1 MNQQFDLKNITDA
14 VLKAINNTDNELS
27 AEEIANRVTEIL
39 KKNNVIDPSIKEAA
53 KPTTSNTMENSSE
66 ILEEPKPLSGSFT
79 LSEPPKPVE
88 TVDTREIDVPLNG
101 SFGIKHKSFDDT
113 VNHSDT
119 ASEISNNSSENITD
133 NTDNLENNTEIS
145 EEPKPLSGSFSLSE
159 PPKPVETVD
168 TREIDVPLNGSFGIT
183 DDNVNNTTKIV
194 DQPVINNLDID
205 VSNTV
210 EQSINTISDTI
221 KQDIN
226 NTEEV
231 KPLDDSFTLSE
242 KSNPIENI
250 ASKEINVPLSDNFGL
265 DESNK
270 SVNTNQSSS
279 IVDLIK
285 EAELSVSKKES
296 EPLIINNSPESIE
309 DLIKQAELS
318 VNDNNTDIDNNS
330 EEYIEP
336 DYNSSDEPV
345 EDEIEQ
351 FEDTTINDDFIIE
364 SIKNSEDFKNAV
376 EKVIKD
382 YLSSDEFTEK
392 LKNILNALNN

>member
-1 MNQQFDLKNITDA
+1 M
-14 VLKAINNTDNELS
+14 
-27 AEEIANRVTEIL
+27 
-39 KKNNVIDPSIKEAA
+39 
-53 KPTTSNTMENSSE
+53 
-66 ILEEPKPLSGSFT
+66 
-79 LSEPPKPVE
+79 
-88 TVDTREIDVPLNG
+88 
-101 SFGIKHKSFDDT
+101 
-113 VNHSDT
+113 
-119 ASEISNNSSENITD
+119 
-133 NTDNLENNTEIS
+133 
-145 EEPKPLSGSFSLSE
+145 
-159 PPKPVETVD
+159 
-168 TREIDVPLNGSFGIT
+168 
-183 DDNVNNTTKIV
+183 
-194 DQPVINNLDID
+194 
-205 VSNTV
+205 
-210 EQSINTISDTI
+210 
-221 KQDIN
+221 
-226 NTEEV
+226 
-231 KPLDDSFTLSE
+231 
-242 KSNPIENI
+242 
-250 ASKEINVPLSDNFGL
+250 
-265 DESNK
+265 
-270 SVNTNQSSS
+270 
-279 IVDLIK
+279 IK